1 MFGITLRLELAITDK
16 TIKRYVTEAW
26 KATKAAGIAPTH
38 PRASGLFSIMYSMG
52 RPEGLTPKFRADYC
66 SIKWSYIKAWK
77 SRIKF
82 PTYLDRVALTII
94 TIAFTTMRRVGTF
107 LPASHKAA
115 AEFSWVIP
123 RYIRYY
129 KKAGT
134 MLI

>member
-26 KATKAAGIAPTH
+26 KATKAAGIAPNH
-38 PRASGLFSIMYSMG
+38 PKTSGLFSILYSMG
-52 RPEGLTPKFRADYC
+52 RPVGLTPKFRADYC
-66 SIKWSYIKAWK
+66 SIRWSYIKAW
-77 SRIKF
+77 RIRMKF
-82 PTYLDRVALTII
+82 PTHLDRVAFAII

-107 LPASHKAA
+107 LPASNKAA
-115 AEFSWVIP
+115 VDFSWVIP

-129 KKAGT
+129 KKPGT